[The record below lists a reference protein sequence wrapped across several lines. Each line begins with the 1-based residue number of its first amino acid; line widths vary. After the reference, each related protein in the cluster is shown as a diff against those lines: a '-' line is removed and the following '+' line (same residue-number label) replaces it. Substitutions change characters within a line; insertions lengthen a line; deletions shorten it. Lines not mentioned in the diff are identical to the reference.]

1 MKTHVTCI
9 CSFILLV
16 LFSCGGEG
24 NVDSLSQND
33 LADPQKVAE
42 AFYNAVNKAEYD
54 AAKKFCKIELGDKL
68 DLYKDFKTV
77 EESKPYEFLETIN
90 KKDQYATGDTVT
102 VKYRVGK
109 VKSDFQMVYDTDK
122 FTIISGKTLQIRKIQ
137 VKSIDLHNYQIG
149 GKTFD
154 KNSEYLLKELSK
166 LDGFRFEIS
175 DALVYLESNNKG
187 YGFFYDKASNSI
199 PHPKCFEEPT
209 EFTKFRRLGYI
220 ETGGDTI
227 CLEFYIGESII
238 NSSLD
243 NVQKTYVQGN
253 ARHMTFEF
261 VDSDESMKIGSAKSI
276 LSNCNEINCTKLKF
290 QKLSNIEAVL
300 VFSGDNNDYLVGTEF
315 YFKNAVVSN

>member
-1 MKTHVTCI
+1 MKTHLTFI
-9 CSFILLV
+9 GSLILLV

-54 AAKKFCKIELGDKL
+54 VAKKFCKIELGDKL

-90 KKDQYATGDTVT
+90 KKDKYATGDTVT

-122 FTIISGKTLQIRKIQ
+122 FTIISGKPLQIRKIQ

-166 LDGFRFEIS
+166 LNGFRFEIS
-175 DALVYLESNNKG
+175 DVLAYFNSGLSVC
-187 YGFFYDKASNSI
+187 GFFYDKATNSI
-199 PHPKCFEEPT
+199 PHPKCFEEPDDIM
-209 EFTKFRRLGYI
+209 RVRGVGYFN
-220 ETGGDTI
+220 TGGGTI
-227 CLEFYIGESII
+227 CPEFYLAESKI
-238 NSSLD
+238 NLSLG
-243 NVQKTYVQGN
+243 NVNKKYYETI
-253 ARHMTFEF
+253 ARNLAFKF
-261 VDSDESMKIGSAKSI
+261 VDNDECMKIGSAKSVFK
-276 LSNCNEINCTKLKF
+276 NCNDIHCTT
-290 QKLSNIEAVL
+290 QKYERLVTIDAVL
-300 VFSGDNNDYLVGTEF
+300 SYSQDNSEYLSGTSFDFCDATVIN
-315 YFKNAVVSN
+315 